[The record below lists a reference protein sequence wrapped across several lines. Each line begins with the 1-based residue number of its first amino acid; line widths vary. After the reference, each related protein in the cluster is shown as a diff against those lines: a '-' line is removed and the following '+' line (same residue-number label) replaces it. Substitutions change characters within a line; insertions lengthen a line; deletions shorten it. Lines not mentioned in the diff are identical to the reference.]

1 MIAWLSGKVVHME
14 AAELILNCNGVG
26 YHVNMGPNA
35 IVKLDKKSAEN
46 VEVYI
51 YTSVKEDE
59 IKLFG
64 FRSLDER
71 KIFSLL
77 LSVNGIG
84 PKAAMGI
91 VDQVSGAE
99 VISSIRNNDHTAFQ
113 KVSGIGKKTAMR
125 VVLDLQGKVDNFE
138 YLLSDHGNS
147 NSSTTAE
154 TQSFDRTVFEDIK
167 SALLN
172 FGFNSKEADSVIK
185 KYYRADEPFEVVIR
199 KCLSE
204 LNKTK

>member
-1 MIAWLSGKVVHME
+1 MIAWLSGQVIHKE
-14 AAELILNCNGVG
+14 ETELILNCKGVG
-26 YHVNMGPNA
+26 YHVHMGANA
-35 IVKLDKKSAEN
+35 VVKLGEGSEHPT
-46 VEVYI
+46 ELFI

-64 FRSLDER
+64 FLTLDDR

-77 LSVNGIG
+77 ISVNGIG

-91 VDQVSGAE
+91 VDQVSAAD
-99 VISSIRNNDHTAFQ
+99 VIRSIRNNDHTPFQ
-113 KVSGIGKKTAMR
+113 SVSGIGKKTAMR
-125 VVLDLQGKVDNFE
+125 VVLDLQGKVDHYE
-138 YLLSDHGNS
+138 YLLSGAAPLQR
-147 NSSTTAE
+147 SSSAE

-172 FGFNSKEADSVIK
+172 FGFNSKEADTVIK
-185 KYYRADEPFEVVIR
+185 KYYRVDEPFEVVIR

>member
-1 MIAWLSGKVVHME
+1 MIAWLCGKVIHLDSTD
-14 AAELILNCNGVG
+14 LILNCNGVG
-26 YHVNMGPNA
+26 YHVHMGTNT
-35 IVKLDKKSAEN
+35 ILKLKDKVDEN
-46 VEVYI
+46 VEVFI

-64 FRSLDER
+64 FSSLDDR

-84 PKAAMGI
+84 PKAALGI
-91 VDQVSGAE
+91 VDQISGME
-99 VISSIRNNDHTAFQ
+99 VITSIRNNDHTPFLR
-113 KVSGIGKKTAMR
+113 VSGIGKKTAMR

-138 YLLSDHGNS
+138 YILSNKDGGSVSGH
-147 NSSTTAE
+147 TE
-154 TQSFDRTVFEDIK
+154 TQSFDNTVFEDIK

-185 KYYRADEPFEVVIR
+185 KYYRANEPFEVIIR